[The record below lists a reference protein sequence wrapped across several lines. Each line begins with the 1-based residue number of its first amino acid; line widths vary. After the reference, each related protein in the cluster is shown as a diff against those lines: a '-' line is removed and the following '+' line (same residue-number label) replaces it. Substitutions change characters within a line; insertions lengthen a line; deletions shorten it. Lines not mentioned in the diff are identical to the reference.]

1 MQQSQTRE
9 RIKTPILVVPC
20 WSQYILK
27 LALDFGVPASSRG
40 VTLTWACFCHFP
52 SALFKKSARGYTFR
66 KTKSS
71 RPTRQTT
78 KKPTA
83 VRATQSSSTS
93 VLSR

>member
-9 RIKTPILVVPC
+9 RIRSPILVVPRR
-20 WSQYILK
+20 SQRSLK

-40 VTLTWACFCHFP
+40 VTLTWACFCHVP

-83 VRATQSSSTS
+83 VRATQISSTL
-93 VLSR
+93 VLLR